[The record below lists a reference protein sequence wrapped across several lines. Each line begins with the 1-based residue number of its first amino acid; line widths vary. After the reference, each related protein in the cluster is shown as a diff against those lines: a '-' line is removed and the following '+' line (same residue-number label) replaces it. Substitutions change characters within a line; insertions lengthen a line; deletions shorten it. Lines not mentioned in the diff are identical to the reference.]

1 MPGYDFT
8 TPGKGIE
15 FRLAERPV
23 FTWPLGQVKENKS
36 WAGGISLINMIVSRG
51 LKTLYFRYPELSE
64 EIF

>member
-23 FTWPLGQVKENKS
+23 FYLAVRSGKREQKLGRR
-36 WAGGISLINMIVSRG
+36 ISLINMIVSRG